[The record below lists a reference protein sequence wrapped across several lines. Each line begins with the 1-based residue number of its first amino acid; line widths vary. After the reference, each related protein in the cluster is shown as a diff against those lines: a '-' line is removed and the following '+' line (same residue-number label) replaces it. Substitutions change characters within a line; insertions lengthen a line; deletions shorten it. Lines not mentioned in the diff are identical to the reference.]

1 MYYIDIA
8 ADDLHKLKDGL
19 EIIGKPFRSSGEDM
33 PSLYLYGLT
42 SDPGVLDAAKEA
54 IAAYS
59 DEELGEEDIELTE
72 VAVEVGLSED
82 VLYYLLGSGVKLGR
96 GDEFAYMGKQ
106 GEGIREIGWQW
117 ARRQPTVSVGG
128 LTKMALGSDSGWG
141 DKFLQQYGTK
151 TPMTVNVQRTT
162 PATGLPEPKPVA
174 PLAPGVP
181 KQTSVPNTKQLR
193 DLMENFLGE

>member
-8 ADDLHKLKDGL
+8 AEDLHKLKDGL
-19 EIIGKPFRSSGEDM
+19 EIIGKLFHSSGDEM

-54 IAAYS
+54 IAAYG
-59 DEELGEEDIELTE
+59 DEELGEEDIQLTE
-72 VAVEVGLSED
+72 VVVEVGLSED

-96 GDEFAYMGKQ
+96 GDEFAYTGSA

-117 ARRQPTVSVGG
+117 TRHQPTITVGS

-141 DKFLQQYGTK
+141 DKFLQQYGSK
-151 TPMTVNVQRTT
+151 NPMQVKVQRTT
-162 PATGLPEPKPVA
+162 PATGLSEPKPAA
-174 PLAPGVP
+174 PPAPGVP
-181 KQTSVPNTKQLR
+181 KQTSVHGAKQLR
-193 DLMENFLGE
+193 DLLEDFLG